1 MYAARTAAVKGSCVA
16 VDGKSHAGVPWL
28 PSQVRGPGVFQIGP
42 RAACGLAPWLPR
54 GRGRGFGDRRS
65 SARASEIVRYPERR
79 GSLLSPPPAADGT
92 RGRTGSEDGPLS
104 GLSRAG
110 IAGTIQEGVPR
121 PAQGPRQRP
130 CAVLGLLQRS
140 MPAGRRPFASSLT
153 RCAVRG
159 MPGRNSI
166 WLPPLGAQLPV
177 TLTGRGGGSARAPR
191 LHSNQQEGVPRSS
204 AARPPRELL

>member
-1 MYAARTAAVKGSCVA
+1 
-16 VDGKSHAGVPWL
+16 
-28 PSQVRGPGVFQIGP
+28 
-42 RAACGLAPWLPR
+42 

-92 RGRTGSEDGPLS
+92 RGRTGSEDRAAVGALS
-104 GLSRAG
+104 SRDSRDNPKKAF
-110 IAGTIQEGVPR
+110 
-121 PAQGPRQRP
+121 PAQRKDRVNGL

-166 WLPPLGAQLPV
+166 WLPPL
-177 TLTGRGGGSARAPR
+177 
-191 LHSNQQEGVPRSS
+191 
-204 AARPPRELL
+204 